1 MSNECKGNRAK
12 FNVGRIKAKNRA
24 ARMLIES
31 EGIKR
36 ERKMHDE
43 YEQKIASVENELQSC
58 LIHVDEDVDYKE
70 EVTKLQDELYI
81 LQHNSG
87 KLTHAEEQVQRLK
100 QKIHQQYDIQ
110 WRRDFKTMRYLYV
123 KLSYH

>member
-1 MSNECKGNRAK
+1 
-12 FNVGRIKAKNRA
+12 
-24 ARMLIES
+24 
-31 EGIKR
+31 
-36 ERKMHDE
+36 MHDE